1 MKTKNKEQELLVV
14 SDFFVEEKYWE
25 ERYKSLKKT
34 IKNLRKFT
42 ESQVKNPSAEA

>member
-42 ESQVKNPSAEA
+42 ESNVGNRIGEA